1 METKAREINISSK
14 FLAEILNFIWRLM
27 IYFIKFISVKIFV
40 LVDVAMGVYLD
51 NCFLMKRRWK
61 IRV

>member
-27 IYFIKFISVKIFV
+27 IYFVKFISVKIFV